1 MGQFWETI
9 PENISRW
16 ILQQKMFWVATA
28 PLSETGHVNVSPKG
42 GGSDYFGLLDNKTF
56 WYLDLSGSGNETLS
70 HLYENGRITVMFN
83 AFEGPPRIVR
93 LFGTGTVLEND
104 TGSNNNQGRFV
115 NENGSKFAQFV
126 KKHDVKLLPGA
137 RAIIV
142 VNVHQV
148 GSSCGYSV
156 PYYEFKDFRNT
167 LNEFFRKKVEGYERG
182 KDEDKMERYW
192 AYKNAWSVDGMPGM
206 KCALETADKERIAP
220 LEKMVGPNAPRPGRY
235 ALRRYTA
242 GDMVLCAMVA
252 VLVSGLLQAF
262 ATLWFWHGTEG
273 LVELF
278 KVLIQDFLDWV
289 KGFE

>member
-1 MGQFWETI
+1 
-9 PENISRW
+9 
-16 ILQQKMFWVATA
+16 MF
-28 PLSETGHVNVSPKG
+28 S
-42 GGSDYFGLLDNKTF
+42 
-56 WYLDLSGSGNETLS
+56 
-70 HLYENGRITVMFN
+70 

-115 NENGSKFAQFV
+115 NEQGSMFAEFI

-137 RAIIV
+137 RAIILV
-142 VNVHQV
+142 DVHQV

-167 LNEFFRKKVEGYERG
+167 LNEFFRKKTEAYERG
-182 KDEDKMERYW
+182 KKEDRMERYW